1 VVKMV
6 KYKRLSSG
14 DIYRLIALGKTGIGR
29 PPEYWRNYAR
39 VQGIDMNVVTPPTA
53 ATTGTFI
60 VQEGARKGERGS
72 LEQLYL
78 ENQEIDLEADKPEST
93 KQIRGEIGKAIHI
106 PVVMVAVAIGV
117 LGYFLLANVR
127 KG

>member
-1 VVKMV
+1 MV

-14 DIYRLIALGKTGIGR
+14 DIHRLIALGKTGVGR
-29 PPEYWRNYAR
+29 PPEFWRNYAR
-39 VQGIDMNVVTPPTA
+39 VQGIDMSMVTPPTA

-78 ENQEIDLEADKPEST
+78 ENQEINLEADEPESP
-93 KQIRGEIGKAIHI
+93 KQIKGEIGKIVHLPI
-106 PVVMVAVAIGV
+106 VLVAVAIGV
-117 LGYFLLANVR
+117 LGYLLLGSVR
-127 KG
+127 RG